1 MKAPGIPYR
10 DDWASLYREARAGRP
25 IAHLEAKGFPRDV
38 IVAVLQVLANRDG
51 SVSLHVARFEVERD
65 GPPQ

>member
-1 MKAPGIPYR
+1 MPNLIPRR

-38 IVAVLQVLANRDG
+38 ITAVLQVLANRDG
-51 SVSLHVARFEVERD
+51 SVTLHVARFELDREE